1 MKTKMIYMYEVRYY
15 PEVMTDSKMVGT
27 KGRIVNYRKA
37 QAIVRRL
44 KKSGIMAIIGGRYRI
59 NPIGLR
65 KL

>member
-1 MKTKMIYMYEVRYY
+1 MKPKMIYMYEVRYY
-15 PEVMTDSKMVGT
+15 PGVMTDSVMVGR
-27 KGRIVNYRKA
+27 GRLVNYRKA

-44 KKSGIMAIIGGRYRI
+44 KKSGIMAIIGGRYRT